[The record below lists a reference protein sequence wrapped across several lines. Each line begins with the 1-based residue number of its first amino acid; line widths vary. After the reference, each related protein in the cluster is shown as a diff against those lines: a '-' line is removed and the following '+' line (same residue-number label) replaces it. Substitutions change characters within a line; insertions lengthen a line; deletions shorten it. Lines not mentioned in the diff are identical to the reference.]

1 MNPFKLWR
9 AEPALVVAVVLA
21 IAEAFAVPDAW
32 QKVIVAVATLVGG
45 GVVRSQVSPT
55 TVIGPAADGG
65 I

>member
-45 GVVRSQVSPT
+45 GVVRSQVSPAT
-55 TVIGPAADGG
+55 TIAPAADGG